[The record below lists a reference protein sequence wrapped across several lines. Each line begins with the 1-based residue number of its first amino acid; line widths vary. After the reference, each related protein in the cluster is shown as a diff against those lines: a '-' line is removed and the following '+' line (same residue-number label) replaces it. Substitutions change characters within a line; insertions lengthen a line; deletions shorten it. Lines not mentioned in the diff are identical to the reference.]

1 MKAPQ
6 QQSERT
12 NPMKRFCVLA
22 FLMLFAID
30 ANAADCDRAC
40 LKDMMTTYLNA
51 LVAKDPSKAPLAANV
66 RFTEDSKDLK
76 VGEGFWKTATKLGDY
91 RQDFIDVK
99 EQVVASHVIVEQSG
113 RPAKFTA
120 RLKVADGK
128 ITEIETLVVP
138 AGAQT
143 AGGANLVVRP
153 DMGVEPPAAQK
164 NSREE
169 LIRIADFYPK
179 GLTIGGFDKVDA
191 PFAKDAFRIEN
202 GMVMA
207 GPGCGRG
214 GPPRGGAPP
223 ANARGANTGN
233 PPAPVNGRA
242 PQDVAG
248 CTNIKTQ
255 GIIPHPDLTKS
266 VVAVDEE
273 QGIALIWMNFGDTGT
288 DGAGNALVIFE
299 AFKIFGGEMHAVQA
313 FGHGL
318 RAGFQYHRRAID
330 LEVGR
335 ADQTTHIAK
344 TKHQIGP
351 AIAAPRHHG

>member
-1 MKAPQ
+1 M
-6 QQSERT
+6 
-12 NPMKRFCVLA
+12 NRFCILI
-22 FLMLFAID
+22 FLLLFAVE

-40 LKDMMTTYLNA
+40 LKNMMTTYLNA
-51 LVAKDPSKAPLAANV
+51 LVARDPSKVPLAANV

-99 EQVVASHVIVEQSG
+99 EQVVASHVIVEEDG
-113 RPAKFTA
+113 RPAKYTA
-120 RLKVADGK
+120 RLKVANGK

-138 AGAQT
+138 SGAQT

-153 DMGVEPPAAQK
+153 DMGVEPAAAQK
-164 NSREE
+164 NKREE

-207 GPGCGRG
+207 GPGCGG
-214 GPPRGGAPP
+214 GRGGAPRGAAP
-223 ANARGANTGN
+223 ATARGANGGN
-233 PPAPVNGRA
+233 APAPVNARA

-248 CTNIKTQ
+248 CADIKTQ
-255 GIIPHPDLTKS
+255 GIIAHPDLTKS

-273 QGIALIWMNFGDTGT
+273 QGIVLLWMNFGDTGT
-288 DGAGNALVIFE
+288 YGAGNALVIFE
-299 AFKIFGGEMHAVQA
+299 AFKVFGGQMHAVQA
-313 FGHGL
+313 FMKALPKDTQRGWG
-318 RAGFQYHRRAID
+318 
-330 LEVGR
+330 
-335 ADQTTHIAK
+335 K
-344 TKHQIGP
+344 TLKGME
-351 AIAAPRHHG
+351 

>member
-1 MKAPQ
+1 M
-6 QQSERT
+6 
-12 NPMKRFCVLA
+12 NRFCVVV
-22 FLMLFAID
+22 FLMLFAVE

-40 LKDMMTTYLNA
+40 LRDVMTTYLNA
-51 LVAKDPSKAPLAANV
+51 LVARDPSKAPLAANV

-99 EQVVASHVIVEQSG
+99 EQVVASHVIVEEGG
-113 RPAKFTA
+113 RPAKYTA
-120 RLKVADGK
+120 RLKVAEGK
-128 ITEIETLVVP
+128 ITEIETLVV
-138 AGAQT
+138 ASGDRT

-153 DMGVEPPAAQK
+153 DMGVEPPADQK
-164 NSREE
+164 NKREE

-207 GPGCGRG
+207 GPGCGG
-214 GPPRGGAPP
+214 GRGGAPPRGAP

-233 PPAPVNGRA
+233 APVSARS

-248 CTNIKTQ
+248 CQNIKTQ
-255 GIIPHPDLTKS
+255 GIIAHPDLTKS
-266 VVAVDEE
+266 DVAVDED

-288 DGAGNALVIFE
+288 YGAGNALVIFE
-299 AFKIFGGEMHAVQA
+299 AFKVFGGQMHAVQA
-313 FGHGL
+313 FMKVLPKDTQRGWG
-318 RAGFQYHRRAID
+318 
-330 LEVGR
+330 
-335 ADQTTHIAK
+335 K
-344 TKHQIGP
+344 TLKGME
-351 AIAAPRHHG
+351 

>member
-1 MKAPQ
+1 M
-6 QQSERT
+6 
-12 NPMKRFCVLA
+12 NRFCILI
-22 FLMLFAID
+22 FLLLFAVE

-40 LKDMMTTYLNA
+40 LKNMMTTYLNA
-51 LVAKDPSKAPLAANV
+51 LVARDPSKVPLAANV

-99 EQVVASHVIVEQSG
+99 EQVVASHVIVEEDG
-113 RPAKFTA
+113 RPAKYTA
-120 RLKVADGK
+120 RLKVANGK

-138 AGAQT
+138 SGAQT

-153 DMGVEPPAAQK
+153 DMGVEPAAAQK
-164 NSREE
+164 NKREE

-207 GPGCGRG
+207 GPGCGG
-214 GPPRGGAPP
+214 ARGGATRGGVAP

-233 PPAPVNGRA
+233 APVNARA

-248 CTNIKTQ
+248 CADIKAQ
-255 GIIPHPDLTKS
+255 RII
-266 VVAVDEE
+266 E
-273 QGIALIWMNFGDTGT
+273 
-288 DGAGNALVIFE
+288 
-299 AFKIFGGEMHAVQA
+299 
-313 FGHGL
+313 
-318 RAGFQYHRRAID
+318 
-330 LEVGR
+330 
-335 ADQTTHIAK
+335 
-344 TKHQIGP
+344 
-351 AIAAPRHHG
+351 